1 MSEATEDT
9 TDGRS
14 KPAPAA
20 RWVWFPV
27 KAVGLF
33 IARNGK
39 RIAVAI
45 AGFTLIL
52 VGAALLVLPGP
63 GWLVIFLGLAVLA
76 TEFVWAERMLN
87 VAKEKARQAKDKVLR
102 KKESEAGTETPGLEI
117 QEPDQP

>member
-9 TDGRS
+9 TGSRS

-20 RWVWFPV
+20 RWVWFPL

-39 RIAVAI
+39 RIGVAV

-52 VGAALLVLPGP
+52 IGAALLVLPGP

-76 TEFVWAERMLN
+76 TEFVWAERALN
-87 VAKEKARQAKDKVLR
+87 VAKEKARQAKDKVVG
-102 KKESEAGTETPGLEI
+102 KKAPEGTTGVPGPEA
-117 QEPDQP
+117 QDPDQP